1 MMKKKINKRGNKSR
15 FNFKMTDW
23 LAETERIFLR
33 ETLPSDVNDE
43 YAWWMNDLEV
53 TKYMEAR
60 FRKHTKEDI
69 KNEKKQKIDEM
80 VINRQLDFQELNVNN
95 FDAGIKD
102 YIFYVRTADGRRIS
116 DYQNAKVDIY
126 LPDNHGDPTSED
138 NIIVSGV
145 VSTEFRDGRRFSF
158 PYRTYELSK
167 ARRSDNN
174 EASVWHVL
182 NFHFEG
188 TYDQIAGLEN
198 LYDTNLN
205 RFVTEGWLDFSY
217 PY

>member
-1 MMKKKINKRGNKSR
+1 MSWNDKGRASTDGLVAGFLTAVGRAPLEYSAFNPVIGRAYFNNIGERRSGIWYHGFKSLLSR
-15 FNFKMTDW
+15 T
-23 LAETERIFLR
+23 AEYTF
-33 ETLPSDVNDE
+33 TVD
-43 YAWWMNDLEV
+43 
-53 TKYMEAR
+53 
-60 FRKHTKEDI
+60 
-69 KNEKKQKIDEM
+69 
-80 VINRQLDFQELNVNN
+80 VNN

-182 NFHFEG
+182 NFHSKS